1 MAAFTTA
8 SIKAS
13 LADTLAQYRD
23 ICTTKFIKRRN
34 LAMALYSGTT
44 LGVTVEIMYN
54 RIFPVIFGTN
64 LSTVQVAKMTFV
76 DAFINAPLLYLPPAY
91 IAQAIVYR
99 YPIREALQKYV
110 RDVKGNGL
118 LTKYWSLWVPATFF
132 NLSMVP
138 PHYRIAFAASVSFF
152 WMIILSL
159 VANKSDQDPEECPVT
174 PEPTLLNPR
183 VLD

>member
-1 MAAFTTA
+1 
-8 SIKAS
+8 
-13 LADTLAQYRD
+13 
-23 ICTTKFIKRRN
+23 
-34 LAMALYSGTT
+34 MALYSGTI
-44 LGVTVEIMYN
+44 LGVAAEIMYN
-54 RIFPVIFGTN
+54 RILPIMFGTN
-64 LSTVQVAKMTFV
+64 PSTAQVAKMTLF

-99 YPIREALQKYV
+99 YPLRQALQKYV
-110 RDVKGNGL
+110 GDVRENGL
-118 LTKYWSLWVPATFF
+118 LKKYWSLWVPATFF
-132 NLSMVP
+132 NFSVVP
-138 PHYRIAFAASVSFF
+138 PHFRIAFAASLSFF